1 MNSNVTSSVASPF
14 TVTVT
19 VTVPPPSTE
28 PITPADAAPVN
39 VSVTAPVAP
48 AATASIQPAT
58 PLAAPVTTPAATL
71 PVTAPATQANTPAA
85 RPPVTPP
92 VTALWAKWKKWL
104 IPAVVVVAL
113 VVIALVAWKMLRPK
127 GPGDSFVSGN
137 GRIEATEIDVAARS
151 GGRIK
156 EILVKEGDFVKA
168 GQVLARIDSDSIN
181 AQLHQAEAQTQQ
193 AQNAVATAR
202 SQLTQRESEKAAT
215 QAVVVQR
222 EAELAA
228 ARSRSARS
236 STLVE
241 EGAASRQEA
250 DDDVT
255 RVRSAEATIA
265 AARAQLSAAEAAIAT
280 GRAQVLGAQS
290 ATEAV
295 TATVER
301 IRVDIADNE
310 LKAPRDGRIQFRV
323 AQPGEVVGAGGRV
336 LNMVDLGDVYITF
349 FLPSAV
355 AGRVALGSDIRLV
368 LDAAPQYVLPA
379 QVSFVADVAQFTPK
393 TVETASEREKLMFRV
408 KAKIDRELLQKHLR
422 QVKTGL
428 PGVAWVKLDSKAQ
441 WPEKLT
447 LRVPE

>member
-1 MNSNVTSSVASPF
+1 M
-14 TVTVT
+14 
-19 VTVPPPSTE
+19 
-28 PITPADAAPVN
+28 
-39 VSVTAPVAP
+39 
-48 AATASIQPAT
+48 
-58 PLAAPVTTPAATL
+58 
-71 PVTAPATQANTPAA
+71 
-85 RPPVTPP
+85 
-92 VTALWAKWKKWL
+92 KWL
-104 IPAVVVVAL
+104 NKTRLAWTMAGLLVVAGGLLGSRYLGRDSDSQL
-113 VVIALVAWKMLRPK
+113 VI
-127 GPGDSFVSGN
+127 SGN

-156 EILVKEGDFVKA
+156 EILVNEGDFVKA

-181 AQLHQAEAQTQQ
+181 AQLRQAEAQTQQ
-193 AQNAVATAR
+193 AQSGISTTR
-202 SQLTQRESEKAAT
+202 SQLAQRESEKAAIL
-215 QAVVVQR
+215 ALVIQR

-228 ARSRSARS
+228 ARSRSGRS

-250 DDDVT
+250 DDDRT
-255 RVRSAEATIA
+255 RVRSAEAAIVA
-265 AARAQLSAAEAAIAT
+265 AKAQVAAAEAAIAT
-280 GRAQVLGAQS
+280 ARAQLLGAQS
-290 ATEAV
+290 AAGAAI
-295 TATVER
+295 ATVER
-301 IRVDIADNE
+301 IRVDVADNE

-336 LNMVDLGDVYITF
+336 LNMVDLGDVYMTF

-379 QVSFVADVAQFTPK
+379 HVSFVADVAQFTPK